1 MPQGVGLSRWVSKRK
16 TAKQKHSSAKRSIAN
31 ADQYLKSGWVWPHY
45 ISHRAKTVYQRF
57 NEHVESFKLK
67 CQAADFLALL
77 PVLAHFAEQQ
87 LEGVE
92 EIAAERLS
100 FLAGCAK
107 VRAITTCKYARSA
120 IQRQQLAQEAHTAC
134 EEHLRVHV
142 NAYGGG
148 SIKPKHHYNMHTAQ
162 QIISDGLVY
171 DMFLIERQHLM
182 VKDLAEN
189 IKDLRIYARSL
200 LGSVVSR
207 QLVKAEGP
215 EDDRLGGLQ
224 GGCATLQGN
233 LRVGKRAKAEGITV
247 SEGDFVLIGGEVG
260 LMRCATKEGDRAVQL
275 LVVEYRCLA
284 QGHFSGHYEPTG
296 DARAVG
302 LLDVALASAWLFQE
316 DGTVHVCY

>member
-1 MPQGVGLSRWVSKRK
+1 M
-16 TAKQKHSSAKRSIAN
+16 
-31 ADQYLKSGWVWPHY
+31 
-45 ISHRAKTVYQRF
+45 
-57 NEHVESFKLK
+57 
-67 CQAADFLALL
+67 
-77 PVLAHFAEQQ
+77 
-87 LEGVE
+87 E

-247 SEGDFVLIGGEVG
+247 SEGDFVLIGG
-260 LMRCATKEGDRAVQL
+260 
-275 LVVEYRCLA
+275 
-284 QGHFSGHYEPTG
+284 
-296 DARAVG
+296 
-302 LLDVALASAWLFQE
+302 
-316 DGTVHVCY
+316 